1 MLPNT
6 GVTLG
11 CSLFDGCIPVGAL
24 MSALIIAGKGTVQYM
39 IQEAVKNIN
48 LLDTGYVFILNL
60 RIYCVI
66 SNEKAKDKQ
75 P

>member
-1 MLPNT
+1 
-6 GVTLG
+6 
-11 CSLFDGCIPVGAL
+11 
-24 MSALIIAGKGTVQYM
+24 M

-48 LLDTGYVFILNL
+48 NNLKKEPLCWQIWCAAILMDALTLLDTGYVFILNL